1 MLFYRPVAASHY
13 IHSQSHYTINTATI
27 WAGRDIG
34 SPEILHCTVQYG
46 TVRCNVQFSAVQHCE
61 VQYTAV
67 QYIVQYSIMQFNTAV
82 QFTALYKVLNSAVQ
96 FKAD

>member
-1 MLFYRPVAASHY
+1 MLFYRPVAASYY

-46 TVRCNVQFSAVQHCE
+46 TVRCNVQHCE

-67 QYIVQYSIMQFNTAV
+67 QYIVQYSIMQCNTAV
-82 QFTALYKVLNSAVQ
+82 QFTAVYKVLYIAVK
-96 FKAD
+96 FKSG

>member
-1 MLFYRPVAASHY
+1 MLFYRPVAASYY

-34 SPEILHCTVQYG
+34 SPEILLCTGQYG
-46 TVRCNVQFSAVQHCE
+46 TVRCYVQFSVVQHWE

-67 QYIVQYSIMQFNTAV
+67 QYIVQCSIMQCNTAV
-82 QFTALYKVLNSAVQ
+82 QFIAVYKVLYIAVK
-96 FKAD
+96 FKSG